1 MVYVCSG
8 IPYSQ
13 KEWTKCT
20 CIRLDDSYNLMFTKK
35 KKKKAEEGY
44 LTYDIVYI

>member
-35 KKKKAEEGY
+35 KKKAEEGY